1 MPVSYRLILF
11 FPTLLCISALC
22 FVLTDIQPGDFLS
35 TMSDSVSSAGQMKN
49 LQTLQGQQG
58 SLRQRYFF
66 WLGNALRGDWGMSL
80 AYGQRVNVL
89 LKERLMPT
97 LALSIM
103 IALLK
108 WLTAVPAA
116 LYVAYKGETLASKL
130 ITFLSQLS
138 LAMPDFFL
146 AALILWL
153 SVYIPILSSH
163 LFLCAAVT
171 GMYSSFGQ
179 LFQVLKSHFIE
190 LKSQAFI
197 RSLTI
202 QGFSWWQ
209 SFVYLLRHAFPL
221 CISILMQDLPGFF
234 SGAIVI
240 SIVFN
245 LATLGPFFQTA
256 IMQQDTNLI
265 MAIIVILSCLVQ
277 IGQLMAD
284 FILFRTTARQHKT
297 L

>member
-1 MPVSYRLILF
+1 MSVAYRLILF
-11 FPTLLCISALC
+11 FPTLLCISVLC
-22 FVLTDIQPGDFLS
+22 FVLTDIQPGDFLG

-49 LQTLQGQQG
+49 LRTLQGQEG
-58 SLRQRYFF
+58 SLGQRYFF

-80 AYGQRVNVL
+80 AYGQPVNIL

-97 LALSIM
+97 LTLSVV

-116 LYVAYKGETLASKL
+116 LYVSHKDKTLASKL
-130 ITFLSQLS
+130 ITFLGRIS

-153 SVYIPILSSH
+153 SVYIPFLSSH
-163 LFLCAAVT
+163 FFLCAVVV
-171 GMYSSFGQ
+171 GMYSGFGQ
-179 LFQVLKSHFIE
+179 LFQVLKSHFTQ
-190 LKSQAFI
+190 LQSQAFM
-197 RSLTI
+197 RTLAI
-202 QGFSWWQ
+202 QGFSRRQ
-209 SFVYLLRHAFPL
+209 RFLCLLRHAFPV
-221 CISILMQDLPGFF
+221 CISILMQDLPLFF

-284 FILFRTTARQHKT
+284 FILFRTTARHQKI